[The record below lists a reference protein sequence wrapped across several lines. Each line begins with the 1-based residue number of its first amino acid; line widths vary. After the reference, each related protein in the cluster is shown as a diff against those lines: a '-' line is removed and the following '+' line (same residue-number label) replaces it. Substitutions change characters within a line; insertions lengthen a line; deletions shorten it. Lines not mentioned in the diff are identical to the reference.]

1 MAKHFKLTAET
12 KINIFG
18 KTLYRIECVIDC
30 KWAKAGDKGGWLEKE
45 DNLSG
50 YAWVSGNAEVSDD
63 ARVSGNAWVSG
74 DARVSGDAWVSGD
87 ARVSGNAEVSGN
99 ADYCCLQSFGSCD
112 RTTSVFRQK
121 DGTLRVRC
129 GCFDGN
135 LSEFAAKVA
144 ETHGDNKFGKEYRAM
159 IELIKIRFGLD

>member
-50 YAWVSGNAEVSDD
+50 YAW
-63 ARVSGNAWVSG
+63 
-74 DARVSGDAWVSGD
+74 
-87 ARVSGNAEVSGN
+87 VSGNAEVSGN

>member
-1 MAKHFKLTAET
+1 MAKHFKLTEET

-18 KTLYRIECVIDC
+18 KTLYRIECVIDR

-50 YAWVSGNAEVSDD
+50 YAWVSGNA
-63 ARVSGNAWVSG
+63 R
-74 DARVSGDAWVSGD
+74 
-87 ARVSGNAEVSGN
+87 VSGN

>member
-12 KINIFG
+12 MINIFG

-50 YAWVSGNAEVSDD
+50 NAWVSGDAEVSDD

-74 DARVSGDAWVSGD
+74 K
-87 ARVSGNAEVSGN
+87 ARVSGNAWVSGN
-99 ADYCCLQSFGSCD
+99 ARVSDDAWVSGSADYCCLQSFGSCD

>member
-63 ARVSGNAWVSG
+63 ARVSGN
-74 DARVSGDAWVSGD
+74 AWVSGD

>member
-50 YAWVSGNAEVSDD
+50 DAWVSGNAEVS
-63 ARVSGNAWVSG
+63 
-74 DARVSGDAWVSGD
+74 GDAWVSGD
-87 ARVSGNAEVSGN
+87 

>member
-1 MAKHFKLTAET
+1 M
-12 KINIFG
+12 INIFG

-50 YAWVSGNAEVSDD
+50 NAWVSGDAEVSDD

-74 DARVSGDAWVSGD
+74 NARVSDDAWVSG
-87 ARVSGNAEVSGN
+87 S